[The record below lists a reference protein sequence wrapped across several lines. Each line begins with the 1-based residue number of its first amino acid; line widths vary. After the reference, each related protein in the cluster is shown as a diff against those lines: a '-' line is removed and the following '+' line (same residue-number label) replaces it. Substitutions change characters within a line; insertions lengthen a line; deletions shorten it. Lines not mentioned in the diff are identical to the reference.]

1 MKFRRTARGLL
12 ALACLAGVLSR
23 PATAQEPSAS
33 DQPRRLT
40 LREAIDLG
48 LENNLQAV
56 LAGGQ
61 TEEAEGELRQAL
73 SRLLPSFEGA
83 VSQAREKINLAAFG
97 LAPPAGE
104 SPLVGP
110 FNVFDAR
117 LRAEQ
122 TLFDSAQSARVA
134 AARSRLDSRRLSSQ
148 QARDLVVA
156 SVADLYLEALADR
169 ARIDAARSQV
179 QTAEAVEQQA
189 KDRHEAGTA
198 AGIDELRAQVALAEE
213 QERLIDAENDLAK
226 QKLRLARA
234 VGLPAGTPV
243 ELADEVPFQ
252 PLAERDLEDALVSAR
267 AARPDLKAA
276 EADVAAAESAV
287 AAIRRQRLPRVEAHG
302 DYGPIGPDPGS
313 AEITYD
319 LALGVTIP
327 LFEGGRIAGETATAE
342 GRAKQARARRDDLS
356 RQVDLEV
363 RSAFLDAAA
372 ASRRVAVS
380 SDAKRLATEQV
391 TQARDRFAA
400 GVAGNLEVVQA
411 QEALAAASERWVRSL
426 YQYNRAKL
434 GLALALGVA
443 EESTLPFL
451 QGEQP

>member
-1 MKFRRTARGLL
+1 MRLQRITRGLL
-12 ALACLAGVLSR
+12 AVAGLAGVLSG
-23 PATAQEPSAS
+23 PATAQVPEPK
-33 DQPRRLT
+33 RLT
-40 LREAIDLG
+40 LREAIG
-48 LENNLQAV
+48 LALDNNLQAI
-56 LAGGQ
+56 LASGQ

-73 SRLLPSFEGA
+73 ARLLPSFEGG
-83 VSQAREKINLAAFG
+83 VSEAREKINLAAFG
-97 LAPPAGE
+97 LAPPEGE

-110 FNVFDAR
+110 FNVFDVR
-117 LRAEQ
+117 LRASQ
-122 TLFDSAQSARVA
+122 TLFDAVQTARVA

-179 QTAEAVEQQA
+179 ETAQAVEQQA

-198 AGIDELRAQVALAEE
+198 AGIDELRAQVSLAEE
-213 QERLIDAENDLAK
+213 QERLIDAENEFEK

-234 VGLPAGTPV
+234 VGLPTGTPV
-243 ELADEVPFQ
+243 ELADDVPFQ
-252 PLAERDLEDALVSAR
+252 PLAERDLDEALTAAR

-287 AAIRRQRLPRVEAHG
+287 AAARKQRLPRLEARG
-302 DYGPIGPDPGS
+302 DVGPIGPDPGS

-319 LALGVTIP
+319 LSVGVTIP
-327 LFEGGRIAGETATAE
+327 LFEGGRIAGETAAAE
-342 GRAKQARARRDDLS
+342 GRAKQVRARRDDLE
-356 RQVDLEV
+356 RQVDLEI

-372 ASRRVAVS
+372 ASRRVSVS
-380 SDAKRLATEQV
+380 SDARRLAAEQV

-411 QEALAAASERWVRSL
+411 QESLAAANERWVRSL

-443 EESTLPFL
+443 EDSALPFL
-451 QGEQP
+451 QGERP